1 MQREIFM
8 ANHQSAKK
16 RIRQIGRR
24 SQVNRSRLSRM
35 RTYVKKVEAAIESG
49 DAAAA
54 AVALK
59 AVEPQL
65 MRSAQKGII
74 HKNTASRKLSRLSA
88 RIKSMPA

>member
-1 MQREIFM
+1 M

-16 RIRQIGRR
+16 RIRQIRRR

-35 RTYVKKVEAAIESG
+35 RTYVKKVEAAIETG

-54 AVALK
+54 KDALK

>member
-1 MQREIFM
+1 M

-16 RIRQIGRR
+16 RIRQIRRR

-35 RTYVKKVEAAIESG
+35 RTYVKRVEAAIESG

-54 AVALK
+54 KDALK

-65 MRSAQKGII
+65 MRGAQKGII

>member
-1 MQREIFM
+1 M

-16 RIRQIGRR
+16 RIRQIRRR

-54 AVALK
+54 KDALK

-65 MRSAQKGII
+65 MRSAQKGIV

>member
-1 MQREIFM
+1 M

-16 RIRQIGRR
+16 RIRQIRRR

-35 RTYVKKVEAAIESG
+35 RTYVKKVEAAIETG

-54 AVALK
+54 KDALK

-88 RIKSMPA
+88 RIKSMSA

>member
-1 MQREIFM
+1 M

-16 RIRQIGRR
+16 RIRQIRRR

-35 RTYVKKVEAAIESG
+35 RTHVKKVEAAIESG
-49 DAAAA
+49 DGAAARD
-54 AVALK
+54 ALK

-65 MRSAQKGII
+65 MRNAQKGII

>member
-1 MQREIFM
+1 M

-16 RIRQIGRR
+16 RIRQIQRR

-49 DAAAA
+49 DAVAATD
-54 AVALK
+54 ALK

>member
-1 MQREIFM
+1 M

-16 RIRQIGRR
+16 RIRQIRRR

-35 RTYVKKVEAAIESG
+35 RTYVKKVEAAIENG

-54 AVALK
+54 KDALK

-65 MRSAQKGII
+65 MRSAQKGIV

>member
-1 MQREIFM
+1 M

-16 RIRQIGRR
+16 RIRQIRRR

-35 RTYVKKVEAAIESG
+35 RTHVKKVEAAIESG

-54 AVALK
+54 RDALK

-65 MRSAQKGII
+65 MRSAQKGNI

-88 RIKSMPA
+88 RIRSMPA

>member
-1 MQREIFM
+1 M

-49 DAAAA
+49 DAVAATD
-54 AVALK
+54 ALK

>member
-1 MQREIFM
+1 M

-16 RIRQIGRR
+16 RIRQIQRR

-54 AVALK
+54 TDALK

>member
-1 MQREIFM
+1 M
-8 ANHQSAKK
+8 ANHLSAKK

-35 RTYVKKVEAAIESG
+35 RTHVKKVEAAIESG

-54 AVALK
+54 KDALK

-65 MRSAQKGII
+65 IRSAQKGII

-88 RIKSMPA
+88 RIKSMSA

>member
-1 MQREIFM
+1 M

-16 RIRQIGRR
+16 RIRQIRRR

-54 AVALK
+54 KDALK

>member
-1 MQREIFM
+1 M

-16 RIRQIGRR
+16 RIRQIRR
-24 SQVNRSRLSRM
+24 RTQVNRSRLSRM

-54 AVALK
+54 ADALK

>member
-1 MQREIFM
+1 M

-16 RIRQIGRR
+16 RIRQIRRR
-24 SQVNRSRLSRM
+24 SHVNRSRLSRM

-54 AVALK
+54 AAALK

-88 RIKSMPA
+88 RIKSIPA

>member
-1 MQREIFM
+1 M

-16 RIRQIGRR
+16 RIRQIRRR

-35 RTYVKKVEAAIESG
+35 RTYVKKVEAAVESG

-54 AVALK
+54 EDALK

-65 MRSAQKGII
+65 MRSAQKGVI

-88 RIKSMPA
+88 RIKSMSA

>member
-1 MQREIFM
+1 M

>member
-1 MQREIFM
+1 M

-16 RIRQIGRR
+16 RIRQIRRR

-54 AVALK
+54 AAALK

-88 RIKSMPA
+88 RIKSIPA

>member
-1 MQREIFM
+1 M

-54 AVALK
+54 KDALK

>member
-1 MQREIFM
+1 M

-54 AVALK
+54 TDALK

>member
-1 MQREIFM
+1 M

-54 AVALK
+54 KDALK

-65 MRSAQKGII
+65 MRSAQKGIV

>member
-1 MQREIFM
+1 M

-16 RIRQIGRR
+16 RIRQIRRR

-49 DAAAA
+49 NAAAA
-54 AVALK
+54 RDALK

>member
-1 MQREIFM
+1 M

-16 RIRQIGRR
+16 RIRQIRRR

-35 RTYVKKVEAAIESG
+35 RTYVKKVEAAIDSG

-54 AVALK
+54 RDALK

>member
-1 MQREIFM
+1 M

-16 RIRQIGRR
+16 RIRQIRRR

-54 AVALK
+54 RDALK

>member
-1 MQREIFM
+1 M

-16 RIRQIGRR
+16 RIRQIRRR

-35 RTYVKKVEAAIESG
+35 RTHESG

-54 AVALK
+54 KDALK

-65 MRSAQKGII
+65 MRGAQKGII

>member
-1 MQREIFM
+1 M

-16 RIRQIGRR
+16 RIRQIRRR

-54 AVALK
+54 KDALK

-88 RIKSMPA
+88 RIQSMSA

>member
-1 MQREIFM
+1 M

-16 RIRQIGRR
+16 RIRQIRRR

-35 RTYVKKVEAAIESG
+35 RTHVKKVEAAIESG

-54 AVALK
+54 TDALK

>member
-1 MQREIFM
+1 M

-16 RIRQIGRR
+16 RIRQIRRR

-35 RTYVKKVEAAIESG
+35 RTHVKKVEAAIESG

-54 AVALK
+54 KDALK

-65 MRSAQKGII
+65 MRGAQKGII